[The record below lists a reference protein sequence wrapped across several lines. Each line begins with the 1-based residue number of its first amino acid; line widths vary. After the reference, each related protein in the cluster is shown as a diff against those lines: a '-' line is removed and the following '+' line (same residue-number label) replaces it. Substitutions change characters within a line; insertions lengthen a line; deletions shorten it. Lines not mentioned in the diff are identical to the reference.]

1 MHATHDCNVTS
12 STDKKPLSQGISL
25 DDTIALFEAMVPS
38 KEVEMRREMEKM
50 FPSII
55 SAIER
60 EVCPEQIIATLRKKW
75 PDVHVASIVK
85 MLDAERARR
94 LEQGEPINCKPF
106 GSPRKPTMRRATK
119 TADTSSSARTSSTAP
134 DSTNSDQPGVS
145 A

>member
-1 MHATHDCNVTS
+1 METS
-12 STDKKPLSQGISL
+12 TVSTGKSAKVSAPAISL
-25 DDTIALFEAMVPS
+25 DDTIALFQAMVPS
-38 KEVEMRREMEKM
+38 RDVEMRREMEKM

-55 SAIER
+55 CAIER
-60 EVCPEQIIATLRKKW
+60 EVCPEQIIATLRRKW
-75 PDVHVASIVK
+75 PDAHVASIVK

-94 LEQGEPINCKPF
+94 LEQGEPIHCKPF

-119 TADTSSSARTSSTAP
+119 TADTSSSAQTSSTAP